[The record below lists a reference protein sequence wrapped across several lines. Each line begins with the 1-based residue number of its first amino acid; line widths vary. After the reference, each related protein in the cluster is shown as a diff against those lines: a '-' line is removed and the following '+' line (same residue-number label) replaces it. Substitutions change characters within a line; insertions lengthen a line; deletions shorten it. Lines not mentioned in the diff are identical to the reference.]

1 MTANP
6 LLDRRNAKPAATGGR
21 EAIYAHVEYLNSLK
35 NGPRWR
41 AVEID
46 GKLTIDTVRAG
57 EGEKKPAAKPY
68 VPVVP
73 KSLGW

>member
-35 NGPRWR
+35 NGPRWQ

-46 GKLTIDTVRAG
+46 GKLTIDTVRV
-57 EGEKKPAAKPY
+57 ERKPAAKPY

-73 KSLGW
+73 KRLDW

>member
-21 EAIYAHVEYLNSLK
+21 EVIYAHVDYLNSLK
-35 NGPRWR
+35 TGLRWR
-41 AVEID
+41 AIEND
-46 GKLTIDTVRAG
+46 GKLTIDTVKAER
-57 EGEKKPAAKPY
+57 KPVEAVKPFA
-68 VPVVP
+68 PVAM